1 MTCVRHLF
9 FASSDLIFIEMKQLF
24 YIILPVSLL
33 ALSCTGGGRGSTAAT
48 GLRIGAMSSMDYL
61 PYVVACDRGIYDS
74 LGVNVEIV
82 KFFSAN
88 DRDAAFQSGNVD
100 GTVIDLT
107 GAVMQQ
113 AAGTDLKV
121 VMKHDGVFTLV
132 ARSGAGIESV
142 SGLKGRNI
150 AVSRNTV
157 IEYSTDK
164 MLQQS
169 GVDPASVVKTEV
181 NKIPLRLE
189 MLRSGQTDACI
200 LPDPFATMALADGG
214 VSLGTTGDAGIS
226 VTATVLTGDALRNKA
241 EAVSLLIEGYN
252 LAVEYMRSHPVEQW
266 RDIIVK
272 DAGVPEALL
281 PSVSLPEYMPA
292 SLPSAEDVRS
302 TVQWLESKGLVS
314 SDYDMSQLVDSTF
327 AGR

>member
-1 MTCVRHLF
+1 M
-9 FASSDLIFIEMKQLF
+9 MKHSF
-24 YIILPVSLL
+24 YFLLPAFVLAVSC
-33 ALSCTGGGRGSTAAT
+33 AGGGSKGNAPGTS
-48 GLRIGAMSSMDYL
+48 LRIGAMSSMDYL
-61 PYVVACDRGIYDS
+61 PYVVACDKGIYDS
-74 LGVNVEIV
+74 LGVDVEIV

-132 ARSGAGIESV
+132 ARGDAGIESV
-142 SGLKGRNI
+142 AGLKGRNV

-164 MLQQS
+164 MLQQA
-169 GVDPASVVKTEV
+169 GVDPAGVVKTEV

-189 MLRSGQTDACI
+189 MLRNGQTDACI

-241 EAVSLLIEGYN
+241 EAVSLLVEGYN
-252 LAVEYMRSHPVEQW
+252 LAVEYMRTHPVEQW
-266 RDIIVK
+266 QDIIVK

-281 PSVSLPEYMPA
+281 PSVSLPEYMPVA
-292 SLPSAEDVRS
+292 LPSAEDVQS
-302 TVQWLESKGLVS
+302 TVQWLESKALVPAG
-314 SDYDMSQLVDSTF
+314 YDMSQLVDSTF

>member
-1 MTCVRHLF
+1 M
-9 FASSDLIFIEMKQLF
+9 MKHSF
-24 YIILPVSLL
+24 YFLLPAFVLAVSC
-33 ALSCTGGGRGSTAAT
+33 AGGGSKGNAPGTS
-48 GLRIGAMSSMDYL
+48 LRIGAMSSMDYL
-61 PYVVACDRGIYDS
+61 PYVVACDKGIYDS
-74 LGVNVEIV
+74 LGVDVEIV

-132 ARSGAGIESV
+132 ARGDAGIESV
-142 SGLKGRNI
+142 AGLKGRNV

-164 MLQQS
+164 MLQQA
-169 GVDPASVVKTEV
+169 GVDPAGVVKTEV

-189 MLRSGQTDACI
+189 MLRNGQTDACI

-241 EAVSLLIEGYN
+241 EAVSLLVEGYN
-252 LAVEYMRSHPVEQW
+252 LAVEYMRTHPVEQW
-266 RDIIVK
+266 QDIIVK

-292 SLPSAEDVRS
+292 ALPSADDVQS
-302 TVQWLESKGLVS
+302 TVQWLESKALVPAG
-314 SDYDMSQLVDSTF
+314 YDMSQLVDSTF

>member
-1 MTCVRHLF
+1 
-9 FASSDLIFIEMKQLF
+9 MKYSF
-24 YIILPVSLL
+24 YFLLPAFVLAVSC
-33 ALSCTGGGRGSTAAT
+33 AGGGSKGNALGTS
-48 GLRIGAMSSMDYL
+48 LRIGAMSSMDYL
-61 PYVVACDRGIYDS
+61 PYVVACDKGIYDS
-74 LGVNVEIV
+74 LGVDVEIV

-132 ARSGAGIESV
+132 ARGDAGIESV
-142 SGLKGRNI
+142 AGLKGRNV

-164 MLQQS
+164 MLQQA
-169 GVDPASVVKTEV
+169 GVDPAGVVKTEV

-200 LPDPFATMALADGG
+200 LPDPFAAMALADGG

-241 EAVSLLIEGYN
+241 EAVSLLVEGYN
-252 LAVEYMRSHPVEQW
+252 LAVEYMRTHPVEQW
-266 RDIIVK
+266 QDIIVK

-292 SLPSAEDVRS
+292 ALPSADDVQS
-302 TVQWLESKGLVS
+302 TVQWLESKALVPAG
-314 SDYDMSQLVDSTF
+314 YDMSQLVDSTF

>member
-1 MTCVRHLF
+1 
-9 FASSDLIFIEMKQLF
+9 MKHSF
-24 YIILPVSLL
+24 YFLLPAFVLAVSC
-33 ALSCTGGGRGSTAAT
+33 AGGGSKGNAPGTS
-48 GLRIGAMSSMDYL
+48 LRIGAMSSMDYL
-61 PYVVACDRGIYDS
+61 PYVVACDKGIYDS
-74 LGVNVEIV
+74 LGVDVEIV

-132 ARSGAGIESV
+132 ARGDAGIESV
-142 SGLKGRNI
+142 AGLKGRNV

-164 MLQQS
+164 MLQQA
-169 GVDPASVVKTEV
+169 GVDPAGVVKTEV

-189 MLRSGQTDACI
+189 MLRNGQTDACI

-241 EAVSLLIEGYN
+241 EAVSLLVEGYN
-252 LAVEYMRSHPVEQW
+252 LAVEYMRTHPVEQW
-266 RDIIVK
+266 QDIIVK

-281 PSVSLPEYMPA
+281 PSVSLPEYMPVA
-292 SLPSAEDVRS
+292 LPSAEDVQS
-302 TVQWLESKGLVS
+302 TVQWLESKALVPAG
-314 SDYDMSQLVDSTF
+314 YDMSQLVDSTF

>member
-1 MTCVRHLF
+1 
-9 FASSDLIFIEMKQLF
+9 MKHSF
-24 YIILPVSLL
+24 YFLLPAFVLAVSC
-33 ALSCTGGGRGSTAAT
+33 AGGGRKGNAPGTS
-48 GLRIGAMSSMDYL
+48 LRIGAMSSMDYL
-61 PYVVACDRGIYDS
+61 PYVVACDKGIYDS
-74 LGVNVEIV
+74 LGVDVEIV

-132 ARSGAGIESV
+132 ARGDAGIESV
-142 SGLKGRNI
+142 AGLKGRNV

-164 MLQQS
+164 MLQQA
-169 GVDPASVVKTEV
+169 GVDPAGVVKTEV

-189 MLRSGQTDACI
+189 MLRNGQTDACI

-241 EAVSLLIEGYN
+241 EAVSLLVEGYN
-252 LAVEYMRSHPVEQW
+252 LAVEYMRTHPVEQW
-266 RDIIVK
+266 QDIIVK

-292 SLPSAEDVRS
+292 ALPSADDVQS
-302 TVQWLESKGLVS
+302 TVQWLESKALVPAG
-314 SDYDMSQLVDSTF
+314 YDMSQLVDSTF

>member
-1 MTCVRHLF
+1 M
-9 FASSDLIFIEMKQLF
+9 MKHSF
-24 YIILPVSLL
+24 YFLLPAFVLAVSC
-33 ALSCTGGGRGSTAAT
+33 AGGGSKDNAPGTS
-48 GLRIGAMSSMDYL
+48 LRIGAMSSMDYL
-61 PYVVACDRGIYDS
+61 PYVVACDKGIYDS
-74 LGVNVEIV
+74 LGVDVEIV

-132 ARSGAGIESV
+132 ARGDAGIESV
-142 SGLKGRNI
+142 AELKGRNV

-164 MLQQS
+164 MLQQA
-169 GVDPASVVKTEV
+169 GVDPAGVVKTEV

-189 MLRSGQTDACI
+189 MLRNGQTDACI

-241 EAVSLLIEGYN
+241 EAVSLLVEGYN
-252 LAVEYMRSHPVEQW
+252 LAVEYMRTHPVEQW
-266 RDIIVK
+266 QDIIVK

-292 SLPSAEDVRS
+292 ALPSADDVQS
-302 TVQWLESKGLVS
+302 TVQWLESKALVPAG
-314 SDYDMSQLVDSTF
+314 YDMSQLVDSTF

>member
-1 MTCVRHLF
+1 M
-9 FASSDLIFIEMKQLF
+9 MKHSF
-24 YIILPVSLL
+24 YFLLPAFVLAVSC
-33 ALSCTGGGRGSTAAT
+33 AGGGSKGNAPGTS
-48 GLRIGAMSSMDYL
+48 LRIGAMSSMDYL
-61 PYVVACDRGIYDS
+61 PYVVACDKGIYDS
-74 LGVNVEIV
+74 LGVDVEIV

-132 ARSGAGIESV
+132 ARGDAGIEAV
-142 SGLKGRNI
+142 AGLKGRNV

-164 MLQQS
+164 MLQQA
-169 GVDPASVVKTEV
+169 GVDPAGVVKTEV

-189 MLRSGQTDACI
+189 MLRNGQTDACI

-241 EAVSLLIEGYN
+241 EAVSLLVEGYN
-252 LAVEYMRSHPVEQW
+252 LAVEYMRTHPVEQW
-266 RDIIVK
+266 QDIIVK

-292 SLPSAEDVRS
+292 ALPSADDVQS
-302 TVQWLESKGLVS
+302 TVQWLESKALVPAG
-314 SDYDMSQLVDSTF
+314 YDMSQLVDSTF

>member
-1 MTCVRHLF
+1 M
-9 FASSDLIFIEMKQLF
+9 MKLSF
-24 YIILPVSLL
+24 YFLLPAFVLAVSC
-33 ALSCTGGGRGSTAAT
+33 AGGGRKGNAPGTS
-48 GLRIGAMSSMDYL
+48 LRIGAMSSMDYL
-61 PYVVACDRGIYDS
+61 PYVVACDKGIYDS
-74 LGVNVEIV
+74 LGVDVEIV

-132 ARSGAGIESV
+132 ARGDAGIESV
-142 SGLKGRNI
+142 AGLKGRNV

-164 MLQQS
+164 MLQQA
-169 GVDPASVVKTEV
+169 GVDPAGVVKTEV

-189 MLRSGQTDACI
+189 MLRNGQTDACI

-241 EAVSLLIEGYN
+241 EAVSLLVEGYN
-252 LAVEYMRSHPVEQW
+252 LAVEYMRTHPVEQW
-266 RDIIVK
+266 QDIIVK

-292 SLPSAEDVRS
+292 ALPSADDVQS
-302 TVQWLESKGLVS
+302 TVQWLESKALVPAG
-314 SDYDMSQLVDSTF
+314 YDMSQLVDSTF

>member
-1 MTCVRHLF
+1 
-9 FASSDLIFIEMKQLF
+9 MKHSF
-24 YIILPVSLL
+24 YFLLPAFVLAVSC
-33 ALSCTGGGRGSTAAT
+33 AGGGSKGNAPGTS
-48 GLRIGAMSSMDYL
+48 LRIGAMSSMDYL
-61 PYVVACDRGIYDS
+61 PYVVACDKGIYDS
-74 LGVNVEIV
+74 LGVDVEIV

-132 ARSGAGIESV
+132 ARGDAGIESV
-142 SGLKGRNI
+142 AGLKGRNV

-164 MLQQS
+164 MLQQA
-169 GVDPASVVKTEV
+169 GIDPAGVVKTEV

-241 EAVSLLIEGYN
+241 EAVSLLVEGYN
-252 LAVEYMRSHPVEQW
+252 LAVEYMRTHPVEQW
-266 RDIIVK
+266 QDIIVK

-292 SLPSAEDVRS
+292 ALPSADDVQS
-302 TVQWLESKGLVS
+302 TVQWLESKALVPAG
-314 SDYDMSQLVDSTF
+314 YDMSQLVDSTF

>member
-1 MTCVRHLF
+1 
-9 FASSDLIFIEMKQLF
+9 MKYSF
-24 YIILPVSLL
+24 YFLLPAFVLAVSC
-33 ALSCTGGGRGSTAAT
+33 AGGGSKGNAPGTS
-48 GLRIGAMSSMDYL
+48 LRIGAMSSMDYL
-61 PYVVACDRGIYDS
+61 PYVVACDKGIYDS
-74 LGVNVEIV
+74 LGVDVEIV

-132 ARSGAGIESV
+132 ARGDAGIESV
-142 SGLKGRNI
+142 AGLKGRNV

-164 MLQQS
+164 MLQQA
-169 GVDPASVVKTEV
+169 GVDPAGVVKTEV

-200 LPDPFATMALADGG
+200 LPDPFAAMALADGG

-241 EAVSLLIEGYN
+241 EAVSLLVEGYN
-252 LAVEYMRSHPVEQW
+252 LAVEYMRTHPVEQW
-266 RDIIVK
+266 QDIIVK

-292 SLPSAEDVRS
+292 ALPSAGDVQS
-302 TVQWLESKGLVS
+302 TVQWLESKALVPAG
-314 SDYDMSQLVDSTF
+314 YDMSQLVDSTF

>member
-1 MTCVRHLF
+1 
-9 FASSDLIFIEMKQLF
+9 MKYSF
-24 YIILPVSLL
+24 YFLLPAFVLAVSC
-33 ALSCTGGGRGSTAAT
+33 AGGGSKGNAPGTS
-48 GLRIGAMSSMDYL
+48 LRIGAMSSMDYL
-61 PYVVACDRGIYDS
+61 PYVVACDKGIYDS
-74 LGVNVEIV
+74 LGVDVEIV

-132 ARSGAGIESV
+132 ARGDAGIESV
-142 SGLKGRNI
+142 AGLKGRNV

-164 MLQQS
+164 MLQQAD
-169 GVDPASVVKTEV
+169 VDPAGVVKTEV

-200 LPDPFATMALADGG
+200 LPDPFAAMALADGG

-241 EAVSLLIEGYN
+241 EAVSLLVEGYN

-266 RDIIVK
+266 QDIIVK

-292 SLPSAEDVRS
+292 ALPSADDVQS
-302 TVQWLESKGLVS
+302 TVQWLESKALVPAG
-314 SDYDMSQLVDSTF
+314 YDMSQLVDSTF